1 MKITIE
7 VDSYSN
13 EDYFDKITSE
23 FILSKNIFK
32 LDPLGCGIE
41 EYFYV
46 ESAESQCSMSGLSKT
61 IVIRSCS
68 KPKSDEE
75 LAAEKAVAKAKE
87 ALKAAKESLKA
98 IKEGK

>member
-7 VDSYSN
+7 VDNSFN
-13 EDYFDKITSE
+13 EDYFNKITSE
-23 FILSKNIFK
+23 FIPSKNVFK

-41 EYFYV
+41 EHFYV
-46 ESAESQCSMSGLSKT
+46 ESVESQYSVLGLIKT
-61 IVIRSCS
+61 IVIRSCD

-87 ALKAAKESLKA
+87 ALKAAKEYLKA
-98 IKEGK
+98 VKEGK